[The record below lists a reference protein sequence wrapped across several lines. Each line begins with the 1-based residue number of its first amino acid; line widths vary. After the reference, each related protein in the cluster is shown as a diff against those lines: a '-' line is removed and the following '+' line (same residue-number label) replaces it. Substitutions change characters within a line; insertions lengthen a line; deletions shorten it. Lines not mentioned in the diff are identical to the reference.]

1 MLTVHVCGCEILFDR
16 VSLTDVHWVLPP
28 SATTGCQHW
37 VAVSL
42 RHAIKRIK
50 RNASEKN
57 EGRWRVSDGM
67 GE

>member
-1 MLTVHVCGCEILFDR
+1 MLTVHICGCEILFDH
-16 VSLTDVHWVLPP
+16 VSLTHVHWVV
-28 SATTGCQHW
+28 GQHW